1 MDDFPAG
8 VTDLLRRQD
17 SLITR
22 GQLLEHGVKPSQVR
36 WNAGRHWRVVLPFVY
51 LMTRSDPTQRQRL
64 IAGLLWA
71 GPRSVLAG
79 PTAARLHGIRSV
91 RDDEAVHLLVPACQ
105 RSRANTF
112 ATARRSTLHD
122 PDCVTRGAI
131 RICSP
136 ARACVDA
143 ALAAKTVSERSAI
156 LVEAVQRGTASL
168 DDLGEWVNRLRPRD
182 VVTLRPALADAA
194 SGAWSLPEAELLD
207 LLSSST
213 VLPETMANPALV
225 DSSGLRLLTPD
236 VWFDDVAMAVMVH
249 SRAHHSEGEE
259 WDTTVERDAGLVA
272 AGVVVAGVTPRRI
285 RSDPIAV
292 LRRLEQTYL
301 TARDR
306 PRPAVTATPRHSYA
320 RRGGP
325 ELLIA

>member
-1 MDDFPAG
+1 MDDFPSA
-8 VTDLLRRQD
+8 VTDLLGRQD

-51 LMTRSDPTQRQRL
+51 LMTRSDTTQRQRL

-91 RDDEAVHLLVPACQ
+91 RDDDAVHLLVPARQ
-105 RSRANTF
+105 RSRTNTF

-122 PDCVTRGAI
+122 PDPVSRGAI
-131 RICSP
+131 RICSA

-143 ALAAKTVSERSAI
+143 ALAAKTVPDRSAI
-156 LVEAVQRGTASL
+156 LIEAVQRGTASL
-168 DDLGEWVNRLRPRD
+168 DDLAEWVNRLRPRD
-182 VVTLRPALADAA
+182 VVALRPSLADAA
-194 SGAWSLPEAELLD
+194 SGAWSVPEAELLD

-213 VLPETMANPALV
+213 VLPETMANPTLV
-225 DSSGLRLLTPD
+225 DPTGLRLLTPD

-249 SRAHHSEGEE
+249 SRAHHSEGEQ
-259 WDTTVERDAGLVA
+259 WDITVERDAGLVA

-285 RSDPIAV
+285 RSEPAAV

-301 TARDR
+301 RAWER
-306 PRPAVTATPRHSYA
+306 PRPAVAASPHQAYTRP
-320 RRGGP
+320 GGRDP
-325 ELLIA
+325 LIA